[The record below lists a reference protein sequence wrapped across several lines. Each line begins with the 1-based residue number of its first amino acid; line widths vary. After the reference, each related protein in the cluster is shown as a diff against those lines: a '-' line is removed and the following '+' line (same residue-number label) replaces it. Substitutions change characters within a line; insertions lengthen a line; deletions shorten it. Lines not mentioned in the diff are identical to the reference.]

1 MYVEGVV
8 KDTEGQPVAN
18 ATIDTWET
26 DGTGLYDT
34 QVSSRNPKCT
44 ISLHLPGIKYD
55 ERLEPDCRGRLH
67 TKDDGSYAFRA
78 VVYVHYIL
86 MTYYRAHFS

>member
-34 QVSSRNPKCT
+34 QVSSRNLECT
-44 ISLHLPGIKYD
+44 ISSTYPASSTMNDWNLIVEEGCIPKMM
-55 ERLEPDCRGRLH
+55 GRMLSVQSC
-67 TKDDGSYAFRA
+67 TSTIF
-78 VVYVHYIL
+78 
-86 MTYYRAHFS
+86 